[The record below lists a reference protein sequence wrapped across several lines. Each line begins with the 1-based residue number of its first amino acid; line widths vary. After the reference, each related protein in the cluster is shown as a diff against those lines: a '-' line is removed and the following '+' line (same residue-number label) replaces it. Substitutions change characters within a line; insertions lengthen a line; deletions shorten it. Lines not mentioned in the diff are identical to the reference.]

1 MNARPATG
9 TGPVPTTRP
18 ATARPAVR
26 DRLAQAGLA
35 TAALCTVL
43 RLMLGGGAG
52 WLTAAALGLA
62 VFAAAAWPR
71 VSPQARFFGALAV
84 PAAALVWLV
93 ASAPGPI
100 LEGAVAQSTQF
111 AALLAALATLR
122 LPMRRS
128 PLMGRAAASLLAA
141 RPGLR
146 HGAVLFGSHWLSLMF
161 SFGVVPM
168 MGELLERAGL
178 HVRSSPVA
186 RGMLAAVIRGL
197 AMTTAWSPMAIS
209 FAIVSSALPTLGVL
223 PFVATGM
230 LAAALI
236 LGVEL
241 IADHRSRPPT
251 ESADPA
257 TSVPSDGRALALIL
271 GMSVLL
277 FLATLLLHDATG
289 WSFMACATLTIP
301 ALSLAWALGQST
313 PPSATPGRG
322 RGARSALSHFFEV
335 LTETRSEIFVFSSA
349 LFIGQAVLAAA
360 RALGLGDGAGLP
372 GWLLPLLCLVSI
384 PLVAALSVAPTIAV
398 LIWAQVFAG
407 AASALAAPLTHA
419 LALTLGWSL
428 AITVSPVS
436 ATLLLAGAMTGVP
449 PREIALGWNLGFVL
463 RSAVVAGLLLAGL
476 YRLGC

>member
-1 MNARPATG
+1 MSARPATG

-18 ATARPAVR
+18 ATPRPAVR

-52 WLTAAALGLA
+52 WLTAAALGLT

-93 ASAPGPI
+93 APAPGPI

-197 AMTTAWSPMAIS
+197 ALTTAWSPMAIS
-209 FAIVSSALPTLGVL
+209 FAIVSSALPTLRVL

-241 IADHRSRPPT
+241 IADHRSRPPA

-277 FLATLLLHDATG
+277 FLATLLLHHATG

-313 PPSATPGRG
+313 PPSTTAEREGVRL
-322 RGARSALSHFFEV
+322 ALSHFFEV

-349 LFIGQAVLAAA
+349 LFIGQAVLAVA

-407 AASALAAPLTHA
+407 TASALAAPLTHA

-428 AITVSPVS
+428 AIMVSPVS